1 MTTTAVRISYR
12 AGRPPRPPRRERQA
26 RLLRR
31 IGWYALGW
39 VLFGGCSYYLVLG
52 DVAVWLAL
60 LIPVACVTN
69 PFTPRRRVRRPRT
82 AGAPAYAHYSP
93 RFTARGGLSPV
104 PPG

>member
-1 MTTTAVRISYR
+1 MTTTAVRLRI
-12 AGRPPRPPRRERQA
+12 GRPPRLPRRERRV
-26 RLLRR
+26 RLARR

-69 PFTPRRRVRRPRT
+69 PFTPKHAV
-82 AGAPAYAHYSP
+82 AGGVSTTPVLGGRDDS
-93 RFTARGGLSPV
+93 RFPRGGSGQAADVLP
-104 PPG
+104 